1 MMHDFSVWIKDRWES
16 VILSDIDSEKILSDG
31 SIVKIKMLSVLEY
44 VPKEILVPVEEKP
57 RCSTSCSAL

>member
-1 MMHDFSVWIKDRWES
+1 MMHAFSVWIKDRWES

-57 RCSTSCSAL
+57 